1 LTCQEIRAIKTLE
14 VIQIKPMFRFTGF
27 FILVLFLLPL
37 RGYSYIDLGSGS
49 YIIQLVIAGFVGF
62 SLSVRIF
69 WKKIK
74 GRFSKKV
81 KSDETVDAE

>member
-1 LTCQEIRAIKTLE
+1 MIQTRLFFRAITLL
-14 VIQIKPMFRFTGF
+14 
-27 FILVLFLLPL
+27 ILSLFLLPL
-37 RGYSYIDLGSGS
+37 CGYSYIDLGSGS
-49 YIIQLVIAGFVGF
+49 YIIQLIIAGFVGF

>member
-1 LTCQEIRAIKTLE
+1 L
-14 VIQIKPMFRFTGF
+14 FRFTAF
-27 FILVLFLLPL
+27 LILVLFLLPL
-37 RGYSYIDLGSGS
+37 CGYSYIDLGSGS
-49 YIIQLVIAGFVGF
+49 YIIQLIIAGFVGF

-74 GRFSKKV
+74 TRFSKKA